1 MRVDGAR
8 AGKSGRE
15 TRSICKTAPLKPK
28 NGLSGPP
35 VLAYFPDFSADRNI
49 HLGERLAEAKAH
61 RPITGAEQVDAN
73 KPSLDDRAIGSSQ
86 FEVIARFQA
95 CLVSHCKR
103 HPRSKVKRS
112 VLKLEYVGNN
122 DE

>member
-1 MRVDGAR
+1 VALSLPPLIQFMEHRVADPR
-8 AGKSGRE
+8 ILCLIRKWLKAGVVEEGRWSEPE
-15 TRSICKTAPLKPK
+15 TVGVEP
-28 NGLSGPP
+28 
-35 VLAYFPDFSADRNI
+35 
-49 HLGERLAEAKAH
+49 
-61 RPITGAEQVDAN
+61 VDAD

-103 HPRSKVKRS
+103 HHWSEVKRS